1 MASLEL
7 PEEPGL
13 RGLPV
18 SHDGLGRD
26 GQDLRC
32 FGDGQAAKESQLDNL
47 AHPRIERRQA
57 AERTAEGDK
66 VGLVRPAATAGRIAA
81 MPAGSDDLTGLLR
94 AWGGGDEAALHT
106 LTPLVERE
114 LNRIASRCLAGERHS
129 RSVSATAL
137 VNEAFL
143 RLVDLRQM
151 DWQDRA
157 HFFAMSARLMRR
169 VLVDL
174 ARARRADK
182 RGGQTARVTID
193 EAVEL
198 AASRRAADVI
208 RLDDALQA
216 LAAIDE
222 RKSRIVEL
230 RFFGGLSA
238 QETAAALGISGK
250 TVLRDWAFA
259 KAWLHRELNDGERHD
274 ARTLAPGRGSLPCR
288 TGAAP

>member
-1 MASLEL
+1 
-7 PEEPGL
+7 
-13 RGLPV
+13 
-18 SHDGLGRD
+18 
-26 GQDLRC
+26 
-32 FGDGQAAKESQLDNL
+32 
-47 AHPRIERRQA
+47 
-57 AERTAEGDK
+57 
-66 VGLVRPAATAGRIAA
+66 

-94 AWGGGDEAALHT
+94 AWGRGDEAALHT

-182 RGGQTARVTID
+182 RGGQTARVAID

-198 AASRRAADVI
+198 AATRRAADVI
-208 RLDDALQA
+208 RLDDALEA

-238 QETAAALGISGK
+238 QETAEALGISGK

-259 KAWLHRELNDGERHD
+259 KAWLHRELNDGG
-274 ARTLAPGRGSLPCR
+274 AP
-288 TGAAP
+288 